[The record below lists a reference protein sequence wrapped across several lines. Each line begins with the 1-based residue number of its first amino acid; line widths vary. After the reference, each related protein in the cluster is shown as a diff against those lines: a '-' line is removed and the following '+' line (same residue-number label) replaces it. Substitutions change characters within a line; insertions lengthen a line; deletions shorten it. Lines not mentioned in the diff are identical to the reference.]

1 MAVLEAEKESVC
13 VTVTEAARRCSVC
26 TATIRRAIKRQEL
39 KAFKLNTKGNGNYRI
54 PVTEL
59 EKLFAGK

>member
-1 MAVLEAEKESVC
+1 MAVLEVEKKC
-13 VTVTEAARRCSVC
+13 LTVTEAAKSLGVC

>member
-1 MAVLEAEKESVC
+1 MAVLEAEKKC
-13 VTVTEAARRCSVC
+13 LTVTEAAKSLGVC
-26 TATIRRAIKRQEL
+26 TATIRRSIKRKEL
-39 KAFKLNTKGNGNYRI
+39 KAFKLNAKGNGNYRI